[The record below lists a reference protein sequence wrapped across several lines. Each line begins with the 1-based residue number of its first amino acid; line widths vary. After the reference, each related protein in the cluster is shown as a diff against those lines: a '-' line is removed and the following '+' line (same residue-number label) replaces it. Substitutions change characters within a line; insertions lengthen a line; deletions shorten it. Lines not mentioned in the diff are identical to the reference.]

1 MLFSRLHTRVASD
14 LSGVNKLME
23 RMDAIRGLFWLSGR
37 VIDKLTMYVSI
48 AYLLT
53 YMCFSFLFL
62 IYTSWIFIYLFL
74 PTYLPTYLFINLLLF
89 IEVRGHLDPD

>member
-1 MLFSRLHTRVASD
+1 MLFSRLHTRVASN

-53 YMCFSFLFL
+53 YMYVFFFFVLNLHFLD
-62 IYTSWIFIYLFL
+62 IHLFVF
-74 PTYLPTYLFINLLLF
+74 TYLPTYLFIN
-89 IEVRGHLDPD
+89 